1 MRILALSRFEQ
12 LGGAESRWLV
22 ALEWTLVVAAAA
34 FQLFIAPHEIWG
46 DGAIRY
52 DTLVQLIDKGKV
64 SPAKYSILH
73 SFLAA
78 PLYELGKLSGHGRE
92 YASYF
97 NVVVLHVTLILFF
110 KLLRR
115 HLAAPVLRRTILILL
130 AASMFG
136 NHVQAFYG
144 EVLTAC
150 AAILGF
156 SALAINRPAIAG
168 LAMCIAVVNTP
179 SAMLALLFCNG
190 LWVLRTRRWIHAAWP
205 VILSGMLIALE
216 CWWRRG
222 SPTRS
227 GYEGDA
233 LGFTTI
239 LPYSGRPGFSYPL
252 PLGVLSLLFSFGKG
266 ILFFAPGLLLCYV
279 STPDKRAP
287 VVAMLGKLS
296 IAFSWGMLL
305 VYASWWAWSGSVF
318 WGPRFLLVA
327 CMPAS
332 LALARHI
339 TNCERRHVGIILL
352 TVSAIIWSVWVGV
365 NGSVIHEGYPEVCT
379 AHNVAYESVCWYVP
393 EFSTL
398 IHPLIVPRTL
408 AAWDRVYFLFGICV
422 ALVLIVPFLA
432 RQVRDFAI
440 RALSRNRVKYE

>member
-1 MRILALSRFEQ
+1 MSIITSSRSEQFE
-12 LGGAESRWLV
+12 GKESRSLV
-22 ALEWTLVVAAAA
+22 ALEWTLAVAAAA

-52 DTLVQLIDKGKV
+52 DTLVKLIDSGEV
-64 SPAKYSILH
+64 SRAKYSILH

-78 PLYELGKLSGHGRE
+78 PLYELGKLFGHGRE
-92 YASYF
+92 FASYF
-97 NVVVLHVTLILFF
+97 NVILFHLTLILLF
-110 KLLRR
+110 KMLRR
-115 HLAAPVLRRTILILL
+115 HLAAPVLRRTILFLL

-156 SALAINRPAIAG
+156 SALALNRPAIAG
-168 LAMCIAVVNTP
+168 LAMCIAVINSP
-179 SAMLALLFCNG
+179 SAMLALVLCNG
-190 LWVLRTRRWIHAAWP
+190 LWALRTHRWIQAVWP
-205 VILSGMLIALE
+205 VIVSGMLIALE
-216 CWWRRG
+216 YWWRRG

-252 PLGVLSLLFSFGKG
+252 ALGILSLLFSFGKG
-266 ILFFAPGLLLCYV
+266 ILFFAPGLLLCHV
-279 STPDKRAP
+279 PTPDKRAP
-287 VVAMLGKLS
+287 VVSMLAQLS
-296 IAFSWGMLL
+296 IIFSGGILL

-318 WGPRFLLVA
+318 WGPRFLLIA

-332 LALARHI
+332 FALARHI
-339 TNCERRHVGIILL
+339 SSSERKHVGITLL
-352 TVSAIIWSVWVGV
+352 IVAAIIWSVWVGV
-365 NGSVIHEGYPEVCT
+365 NGTVIREGYADVCT
-379 AHNVAYESVCWYVP
+379 ANRVNYESVCWYIP

-408 AAWDRVYFLFGICV
+408 ALWDKIYVLFGVVV
-422 ALVLIVPFLA
+422 ASVLTVPFLA

-440 RALSRNRVKYE
+440 RILSHGN